1 MICHRCDA
9 CRTII
14 EGDQHR
20 ISKALFWISWEVYET
35 TVYRSDGMPIDSAA
49 SGPRTEKR
57 LEEIELCEDCM
68 MKMIQAVGYDRITRK
83 IIRDEFEEG

>member
-14 EGDQHR
+14 EGDQR
-20 ISKALFWISWEVYET
+20 MINKALFWIDWTVEK
-35 TVYRSDGMPIDSAA
+35 TVYRQNSSIDRAL

-68 MKMIQAVGYDRITRK
+68 KKMIQAVGYDRITRK
-83 IIRDEFEEG
+83 II